1 MGRKRWLEC
10 LLAPRMAAA
19 SEMAM
24 LRVRHEL
31 WDLLPAVS
39 QMQAVRGYASLQAV
53 GRGVSHDGAPLQ
65 SMTPQLFSFGTQCP
79 ALHILP
85 SFTV

>member
-1 MGRKRWLEC
+1 MLMGRRRWLEC

-39 QMQAVRGYASLQAV
+39 QFQAVRGYASLQAV
-53 GRGVSHDGAPLQ
+53 GRGVSHDGAPLAIND
-65 SMTPQLFSFGTQCP
+65 TP
-79 ALHILP
+79 A
-85 SFTV
+85 V

>member
-39 QMQAVRGYASLQAV
+39 QCQAVRGYASLQAV
-53 GRGVSHDGAPLQ
+53 GRGVSHDGAPLTINQ
-65 SMTPQLFSFGTQCP
+65 
-79 ALHILP
+79 
-85 SFTV
+85 